1 MEPSVFHV
9 KPRFPWLNEV
19 ILLPYTKLPE
29 DDIQN
34 VLHVNPTEQPPQGKR
49 RCSQL
54 LGGQFLA
61 LADHGD
67 AALERIRRLLHELPL
82 PLARNQA
89 SFARPEIILGEGDQ
103 SADQLGDPEPAA
115 RRNPELGHWPTT
127 PACLHGI

>member
-29 DDIQN
+29 DDIEN
-34 VLHVNPTEQPPQGKR
+34 VFHVNPAEQPPQGKR
-49 RCSQL
+49 RCPQL

-67 AALERIRRLLHELPL
+67 AALERIRRPLHELPL

-89 SFARPEIILGEGDQ
+89 SSASPDTILRE
-103 SADQLGDPEPAA
+103 AD
-115 RRNPELGHWPTT
+115 
-127 PACLHGI
+127 